1 MKQPATH
8 RYQPYVLSC
17 MDAIPQLEKLSE
29 ARRLSMRAL
38 AHVLP
43 FRTNSYVV
51 DELIDWDDIPNDPI
65 FQLTF
70 PQPGMLEPSDLAK
83 VTSLV
88 RSGASAQQI
97 RSGRSRTGSAS
108 S

>member
-1 MKQPATH
+1 MKPLANH
-8 RYQPYVLSC
+8 RYQAYVLSG
-17 MDAIPQLEKLSE
+17 MDAIPQLGRLSE
-29 ARRLSMRAL
+29 ARRLAMRAL

-70 PQPGMLEPSDLAK
+70 PQPGMLEPADLAR

-88 RSGASAQQI
+88 RTGASAQQI
-97 RSGRSRTGSAS
+97 RPVADGIRL
-108 S
+108 